1 MNTARPLQP
10 ALPRVLW
17 ALLFGNFV
25 IGSGVMVVPGT
36 LNDISTSLAISV
48 PMAGQLISAAALLM
62 CLGAPLL
69 AGVVAAWDRR
79 QLLTG
84 CMLWYGLMHLVCAA
98 MPSFETLLAAR
109 VLTVLSPAVFT
120 PQAAACVGALVPPHQ
135 RGRAISLVFLGWSVA
150 SVLGMPIGSWVGGS
164 LGWRYAFALIALLSC
179 ISAAWVWRTMPPGIR
194 PPAFTSTAGAR
205 PSVPVV

>member
-1 MNTARPLQP
+1 ML
-10 ALPRVLW
+10 V
-17 ALLFGNFV
+17 GV
-25 IGSGVMVVPGT
+25 IGSPVAMPRLSAAREQLLQRFRATAIERLRRLGLSLLEHEMGSPAQPLPESVRRDLHT
-36 LNDISTSLAISV
+36 LKGESRML
-48 PMAGQLISAAALLM
+48 GLISAAALLM

-120 PQAAACVGALVPPHQ
+120 TSGT
-135 RGRAISLVFLGWSVA
+135 
-150 SVLGMPIGSWVGGS
+150 
-164 LGWRYAFALIALLSC
+164 LLC
-179 ISAAWVWRTMPPGIR
+179 IL
-194 PPAFTSTAGAR
+194 
-205 PSVPVV
+205 